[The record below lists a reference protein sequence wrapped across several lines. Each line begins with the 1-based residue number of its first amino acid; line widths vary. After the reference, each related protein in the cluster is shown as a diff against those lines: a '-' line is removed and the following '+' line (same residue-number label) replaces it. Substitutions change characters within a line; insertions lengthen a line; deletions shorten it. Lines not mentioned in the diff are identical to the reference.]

1 MMLMNQGNLL
11 CISMQITYMVGQCLL
26 YSGFKWL
33 SQQKVDTSSENSP
46 TGYILEIGLKYL
58 DDELQEL
65 HDDYLLATEK
75 LEISH
80 DILSKHCCIIANKCG
95 IKISGANKLVS
106 NLVSK
111 SKYVIHYTN
120 LQ

>member
-33 SQQKVDTSSENSP
+33 SQQKVDTSSENSA

-111 SKYVIHYTN
+111 SKYVIHYTK
-120 LQ
+120 L